1 MVLDLTKFTQY
12 QPPQPEF
19 LMVLEELPGITHYE
33 DLTAILS
40 VRTAGRFFYSTKF
53 CETDTLYI
61 VFAITTFEHE
71 YITLC
76 VHCFPAY
83 LYIFFL

>member
-1 MVLDLTKFTQY
+1 MRPTNRTLLSNRLATHGREWMETFSRYHSGTYANQWMVLDLTKFTQY

-40 VRTAGRFFYSTKF
+40 VRNPLNTN
-53 CETDTLYI
+53 I
-61 VFAITTFEHE
+61 
-71 YITLC
+71 
-76 VHCFPAY
+76 
-83 LYIFFL
+83 